1 LNIFLNKYKYNS
13 TIKGSVSESELYSIL
28 QKIFHSDEI
37 IDCRG
42 ETASCDYEVR
52 RLNDKKPTILFEN
65 KDYSRSTTT
74 DEVLKFQRDLKNR
87 NHHGIMISQNSP
99 ITFKELFQI
108 DIIDGLI
115 HLYLPNLQ
123 YNEEKYGKWLVDENN
138 GKNFEEFYDNISAKV
153 GQVAKKLHGFSG
165 GGQSLAGK
173 DSAYLRLLFVFKTWL
188 PETVATRFE
197 AKRYDPI
204 LERYTE
210 GYYRTFINKLF
221 GEEGFR
227 FKGLVKDLYN
237 AAIKNENGDLT
248 KEDAANLRKLMTE
261 FGAIVS
267 LFLIHML
274 LAAAVGDDDEKWK
287 KLLVNQMELLN
298 RDMTYYT
305 DPSSIE
311 SLTQNVVPSIGTI
324 TQSIKAIKA
333 VGGYALGQE
342 NNDGDPM
349 YDGERTILK
358 ITKALP
364 YLNNV
369 NRVMYYSQRIGAVR

>member
-1 LNIFLNKYKYNS
+1 
-13 TIKGSVSESELYSIL
+13 
-28 QKIFHSDEI
+28 
-37 IDCRG
+37 
-42 ETASCDYEVR
+42 
-52 RLNDKKPTILFEN
+52 
-65 KDYSRSTTT
+65 
-74 DEVLKFQRDLKNR
+74 
-87 NHHGIMISQNSP
+87 
-99 ITFKELFQI
+99 
-108 DIIDGLI
+108 
-115 HLYLPNLQ
+115 
-123 YNEEKYGKWLVDENN
+123 
-138 GKNFEEFYDNISAKV
+138 
-153 GQVAKKLHGFSG
+153 
-165 GGQSLAGK
+165 
-173 DSAYLRLLFVFKTWL
+173 
-188 PETVATRFE
+188 
-197 AKRYDPI
+197 
-204 LERYTE
+204 
-210 GYYRTFINKLF
+210 
-221 GEEGFR
+221 
-227 FKGLVKDLYN
+227 
-237 AAIKNENGDLT
+237 
-248 KEDAANLRKLMTE
+248 
-261 FGAIVS
+261 
-267 LFLIHML
+267 ML